1 MRLSASCQVAHRLK
15 EPEGDELGPQR
26 RRIGEMDRVK
36 TESTGGGRVDVD
48 IVDKNGAQRVDR
60 EALEQQ
66 FKDARIGLDHLDIA
80 RDQDAAEPAKE
91 IKTLTRLRE
100 ALGRPVAERIERHL
114 TIAQLLQDLDGAG

>member
-15 EPEGDELGPQR
+15 EPECDELGQQR

-60 EALEQQ
+60 EALEQDLV
-66 FKDARIGLDHLDIA
+66 DARLRLDHTDLA
-80 RDQDAAEPAKE
+80 RNEDAGEPAEE
-91 IKTLTRLRE
+91 IKTLTRVRE
-100 ALGRPVAERIERHL
+100 
-114 TIAQLLQDLDGAG
+114 